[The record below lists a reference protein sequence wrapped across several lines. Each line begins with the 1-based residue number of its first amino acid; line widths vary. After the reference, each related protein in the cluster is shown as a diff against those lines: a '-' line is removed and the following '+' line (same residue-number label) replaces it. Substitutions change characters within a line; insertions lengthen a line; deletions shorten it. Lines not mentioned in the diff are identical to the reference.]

1 MIKTIND
8 MDTKW
13 YVIRAVAGKEKKAK
27 EQLEFEIK
35 NLGFDDKVKQLL
47 IPVEKVYHVR
57 NGKKVASERNHYPG
71 YILIEADP
79 SIIGEISGL
88 NKIVNFVVGFL
99 GDKKPQPLRELE
111 VNRILGKIDELATAD
126 DILICNYSIG
136 ESVNIIDG
144 PFSNFNGTV
153 TEIFEEKKRIKLDVK
168 IFGRS
173 TPLELN
179 FEQVLKQD

>member
-1 MIKTIND
+1 

-35 NLGFDDKVKQLL
+35 NLGFDDRVKQLV
-47 IPVEKVYHVR
+47 IPVEKVFHVR
-57 NGKKVASERNHYPG
+57 NGKKVATERNHYPG
-71 YILIEADP
+71 YILIETDP

-99 GDKKPQPLRELE
+99 GDGKKPEALRQTE

-126 DILICNYSIG
+126 DIFICNFSVG
-136 ESVNIIDG
+136 EIVNIIDG
-144 PFSNFNGTV
+144 PFSNFSGKV
-153 TEIFEEKKRIKLDVK
+153 TEIFEEKKRVQLDVK

-179 FEQVLKQD
+179 FEQILKQE